1 MNLLKRLGVT
11 PFLLMG
17 AALFALGLLTLNS
30 IVNSWWPFSV
40 ERIDLVRAVATG
52 QVEAATLL
60 EAARYDIILAFLGTV
75 LVTMT
80 GLALPLAYLLNK
92 RISYYFTQDAAD
104 LPSYTTT
111 FRQAMGVGIWTSFS
125 IWLQMNRALNL
136 AIALLVAVVLILFEI
151 LLQIRER
158 ASDVAP

>member
-1 MNLLKRLGVT
+1 MSLRERLGVM
-11 PFLLMG
+11 PFLLLG
-17 AALFALGLLTLNS
+17 AALFLLGLVTLNA

-60 EAARYDIILAFLGTV
+60 EAARFDIILAFLGTV
-75 LVTMT
+75 LIMIT

-92 RISYYFTQDAAD
+92 RISHSFTQEFSVP
-104 LPSYTTT
+104 PSFLTT
-111 FRQAMGVGIWTSFS
+111 FRQAMGVGIWASFS

-136 AIALLVAVVLILFEI
+136 AIALLVGIVLVLFEI

-158 ASDVAP
+158 ASNVAP